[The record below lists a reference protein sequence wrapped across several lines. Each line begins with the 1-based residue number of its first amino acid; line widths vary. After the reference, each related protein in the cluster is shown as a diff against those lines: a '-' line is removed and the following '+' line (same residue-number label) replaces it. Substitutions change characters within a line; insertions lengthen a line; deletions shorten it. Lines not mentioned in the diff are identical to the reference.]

1 MPSHSPNATAADAQR
16 NIYVADRG
24 NRRIQV
30 FDDDGKF
37 LRQITIDV
45 PLDYPYLTRW
55 RLEAP
60 CLYMAVASRLSS
72 SEG

>member
-45 PLDYPYLTRW
+45 PLDYPYS
-55 RLEAP
+55 LEVGGALS
-60 CLYMAVASRLSS
+60 LYGCCVAAV
-72 SEG
+72 